1 LTSLIIP
8 PNKSVIIFSSYRTG
22 STALCDYFAKEY
34 GLGNFDE
41 VFHEC
46 VPIRTE
52 NFKKFIKSNGNFVIK
67 IMPDQINDS
76 NIDFVNQLAANSFL
90 IKLSRKNIVKQ
101 ITSLYLCYKTD
112 QWHFKKTDNSQ
123 PYTVP
128 INPEHFENTIE
139 YILKNNSALD
149 MFDYLY
155 DLKLYYEDLA
165 TVDTQYAVYHKPS
178 NYQDLVNAIEEKLKD
193 YE

>member
-1 LTSLIIP
+1 MTSLIVP
-8 PNKSVIIFSSYRTG
+8 RTQSVIIFASYRTG
-22 STALCDYFAKEY
+22 STALCDYLAKEY
-34 GLGNFDE
+34 RLGNFDE

-46 VPIRTE
+46 VPVRTE
-52 NFKKFIKSNGNFVIK
+52 NFKKFIKSNGKFVIK

-76 NIDFVNQLAANSFL
+76 NIDFINQLAVDSFL

-101 ITSLYLCYKTD
+101 IASLYLCCETD
-112 QWHFKKTDNSQ
+112 QWHFKNTDNSQ
-123 PYTVP
+123 PYTVQ
-128 INPEHFENTIE
+128 INPEHFEYPIE

-149 MFDYLY
+149 TFDYLY

-165 TVDTQYAVYHKPS
+165 TINTQYTVYHKPS